1 MPQDLLQ
8 IGLEHHRN
16 GRLLQADSSYRAALQ
31 ENPAD
36 VEAMHW
42 LGVLLTQAGQWKEA
56 IHWLE
61 QASAIRPADAAIQH
75 NLGQAFLS
83 SAQYDQAVS
92 AFETAAFLSA
102 MRAETRFSLGLALL
116 GRRAEDDA
124 PEAVIAFEQAHALGL
139 DTPEV
144 HRQLGAAFLATNAV
158 DEAISSLNTAIKKH
172 EDAPSR
178 YLLAMAYQRKGDT
191 REVRKSLLKA
201 LEINDQFA
209 RGWAAL
215 AGLEQQSGNFAQAAA
230 FYRRALVI
238 NPNDPAVHQAFAH
251 VLAEMGHRDEA
262 TAALKQAVRAS
273 RVPADSETGDIAALE
288 RRIKLDSLG
297 SELHYTLATITNLTP
312 PAQIPAAL
320 LTDLFD
326 RYAADF
332 DDHLRGKLKYT
343 LPEKITDAIAAVRSP
358 DIVDVLDLGCGTGLC
373 GPLLRPWARLLSGV
387 DISPGM
393 IEMAK
398 ARKIYDTL
406 EVSDLVEAMRK
417 AKRAYDLLVAADVL
431 LYIGDLSGVFEAA
444 AACLR
449 PGGIFAYSVEAGGG
463 DRYHLQAKSK
473 RFAHSIAYLQKIAA
487 MYGFVQESF
496 ESVTAR
502 LDAEKPVPAYL
513 AVVRLAP

>member
-16 GRLLQADSSYRAALQ
+16 GRLTQAESSYRAVLK
-31 ENPAD
+31 ENPGD

-42 LGVLLTQAGQWKEA
+42 LGVLLSQAGGWKEA
-56 IHWLE
+56 IEWLE
-61 QASAIRPADAAIQH
+61 QAAAIRPADAAIQH

-83 SAQYDQAVS
+83 TGQYDEAVA
-92 AFETAAFLSA
+92 AFEAAAFLSA
-102 MRAETRFSLGLALL
+102 MRAETRYSLGLALL
-116 GRRAEDDA
+116 GRRAEEDA
-124 PEAVIAFEQAHALGL
+124 AEAVIAFRQAIALGL
-139 DTPEV
+139 DTAEA
-144 HRQLGAAFLATNAV
+144 HRQLGAALLATGAAE
-158 DEAISSLNTAIKKH
+158 EAIGSLQTAIGKH

-178 YLLAMAYQRKGDT
+178 YLLAMAHQRKGEAK
-191 REVRKSLLKA
+191 EVRKNLLKA

-215 AGLEQQSGNFAQAAA
+215 AGLEQEAGHLAQAAA

-238 NPNDPAVHQAFAH
+238 TPNDPTIHQALSR
-251 VLAEMGHRDEA
+251 VLLEMGQREEA
-262 TAALKQAVRAS
+262 TAALRQAVRAS
-273 RVPADSETGDIAALE
+273 RVKGETTQGSVADLE
-288 RRIKLDSLG
+288 RRITLDSLG

-312 PAQIPAAL
+312 PAAIPAAL

-332 DDHLRGKLKYT
+332 DDHLRGKLRYT
-343 LPEKITDAIAAVRSP
+343 LPEKITDAIAAVRP
-358 DIVDVLDLGCGTGLC
+358 PGLVDVLDLGCGTGLC

-393 IEMAK
+393 IDMAK
-398 ARKIYDTL
+398 ARNVYDTL
-406 EVSDLVEAMRK
+406 EVSDLVAAMRK
-417 AKRAYDLLVAADVL
+417 ARRAYDLLVAADVL

-444 AACLR
+444 AECLR
-449 PGGIFAYSVEAGGG
+449 PGGIFAYSVESGGG
-463 DRYHLQAKSK
+463 ERYHLQAKSK
-473 RFAHSIAYLQKIAA
+473 RFAHAKPYLQKMAL
-487 MYGFVQESF
+487 MHGFEEQSF

-513 AVVRLAP
+513 VVVRLG